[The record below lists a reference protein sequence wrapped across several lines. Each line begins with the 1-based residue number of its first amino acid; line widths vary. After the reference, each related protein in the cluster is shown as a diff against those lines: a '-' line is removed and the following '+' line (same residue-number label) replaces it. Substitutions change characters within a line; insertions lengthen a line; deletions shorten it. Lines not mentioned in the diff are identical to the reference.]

1 MSTELQ
7 LQLLLIL
14 KDVLNLKITS
24 MTQDD
29 LHQGL
34 EHMTKARST
43 NCKQVTLPHK
53 LSFTWQKNLAN
64 GLIRISRDQ

>member
-1 MSTELQ
+1 
-7 LQLLLIL
+7 
-14 KDVLNLKITS
+14 